1 MFIVEDYGL
10 AVMLCVITMLCWGSW
25 ANTTKIT
32 TKSWRFELFYW
43 DYGFGILL
51 TTLLLAFTLGSNG
64 SEGRAFLEDV
74 RQADVSN
81 IISSFAGGVIFNLAN
96 ILLVAAIAIAGMS
109 VAFPVGIGIA
119 LVLGVIVNFISNPQ
133 GNPLLIFGG
142 VGLIALAILLNARAY
157 QKLQTHDT
165 GKVSKKGL
173 ILSVVSGCLMGL
185 FYKYVAGSMVSDFNL
200 PEAGKL
206 TPYTALVV
214 FAVGI
219 VTSGFLFN
227 SIQMKRPFVGAPVV
241 FADYF
246 KGKSTDH
253 LIGVLG
259 GAIWSVGMSL
269 SIIASGKAGPAIS
282 YGLGQGATVVA
293 ALWGIYVWK
302 EFEKAPKGTKTLLNI
317 MLLLYIAGLVMIIVS
332 K

>member
-1 MFIVEDYGL
+1 MFIVENYSL
-10 AVMLCVITMLCWGSW
+10 AIMLCVITMFCWGSW
-25 ANTTKIT
+25 ANTTKLT
-32 TKSWRFELFYW
+32 TKTWRFELFYW

-64 SEGRAFLEDV
+64 SEGRAFLEDI
-74 RQADVSN
+74 RQADM
-81 IISSFAGGVIFNLAN
+81 SSIFSSLAGGVIFNLAN

-119 LVLGVIVNFISNPQ
+119 LVLGVIVNYISNPQ

-142 VGLIALAILLNARAY
+142 VALIALAIILNARAY
-157 QKLQTHDT
+157 QKLQTNDP

-185 FYKYVAGSMVSDFNL
+185 FYKYVAGSMVSNFNI

-219 VTSGFLFN
+219 VISSFLFN
-227 SIQMKRPFVGAPVV
+227 SIQMKRPFIGTPVSISL
-241 FADYF
+241 YF
-246 KGKSTDH
+246 KGKAKDH
-253 LIGVLG
+253 LIGILG

-302 EFEKAPKGTKTLLNI
+302 EFDKAPKGTKPLLNI
-317 MLLLYIAGLVMIIVS
+317 MLLLYIAGLALIIVS